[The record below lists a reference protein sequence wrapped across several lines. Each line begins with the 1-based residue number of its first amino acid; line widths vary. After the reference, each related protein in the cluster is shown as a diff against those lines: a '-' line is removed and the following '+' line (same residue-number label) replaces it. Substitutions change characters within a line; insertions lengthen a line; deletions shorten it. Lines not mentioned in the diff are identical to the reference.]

1 MKNKYGWGSEFRRK
15 KFFEKHYNKSQND
28 AELVYLNMENMMQ
41 PSKTIAVMLDLEGT
55 IDNIDDDKA
64 KLFMQ
69 QLEFIRRKFGAEYGS
84 ISLSTHYS
92 DYKEMVK
99 YLEIL
104 ARNLSKNIKIG
115 LNFYYGGIY
124 DFDKKTVEPREFDY
138 NINKVKTFTEYY
150 VHDMFIQNKWF
161 AIIDDQIKEET
172 YRQFQDNRPMVVCR
186 PSQKETFLK
195 YNNFMNKFTMTKGFD
210 GVLEALQSYIEQIKN
225 LSSIQILETQR
236 NMMVHLASYELVD
249 KLRKGEFQYIERYF
263 KEGFADETDYRDILN
278 WLFILNCTED
288 ADKDELKYLNNILAM
303 LSEIF
308 KNNNNLD
315 DLERVNELRRKL
327 N

>member
-1 MKNKYGWGSEFRRK
+1 MKNKYGWDSEYRRK

-28 AELVYLNMENMMQ
+28 AELVYLNMESMMQ

-55 IDNIDDDKA
+55 IDNIDDAKA

-69 QLEFIRRKFGAEYGS
+69 QLEFIRRKFGAEYGT

-124 DFDKKTVEPREFDY
+124 DFDKKTNDHIGLDFNRDKVRTFD
-138 NINKVKTFTEYY
+138 EYY

-161 AIIDDQIKEET
+161 AIIDDQINEET
-172 YRQFQDNRPMVVCR
+172 YKKYKDNHPMVVCR
-186 PSQKETFLK
+186 PSQKEHFLK
-195 YNNFMNKFTMTKGFD
+195 YNNFMNKFTITKGFD
-210 GVLEALQSYIEQIKN
+210 GVLEALQSYIDQIKN

-249 KLRKGEFQYIERYF
+249 KLRKGEYQYVERYF
-263 KEGFADETDYRDILN
+263 KEGFANEADYQTILN
-278 WLFILNCTED
+278 WFFILNCGES
-288 ADKDELKYLNNILAM
+288 ADKDELKVLNNILAM
-303 LSEIF
+303 LGEKF

-315 DLERVNELRRKL
+315 NLERVNELRIKL